1 MSETEQTPSLQAPC
15 TFILV
20 RHGETASNVR
30 NTFRG
35 RTDVPLNET
44 GLAQAQAVAA
54 RITQGWHPA
63 ALYASPINPLWAARS
78 REAASLPHPLPTI
91 SISTS
96 GSGLASFDEVK
107 QRWPEELD
115 NGSPTQAK
123 RTYQAE
129 KAWQRCISA
138 PAMLY
143 GSSRFAIPAK
153 RLSWLGILS

>member
-54 RITQGWHPA
+54 RITQAGIQPHCMPA
-63 ALYASPINPLWAARS
+63 QSNALCRLRESSAR
-78 REAASLPHPLPTI
+78 AASSLLSLTKTL

-96 GSGLASFDEVK
+96 GSGLGFHSM
-107 QRWPEELD
+107 R
-115 NGSPTQAK
+115 
-123 RTYQAE
+123 
-129 KAWQRCISA
+129 
-138 PAMLY
+138 
-143 GSSRFAIPAK
+143 
-153 RLSWLGILS
+153 